1 MFFVLLPQTRHPKRS
16 ASVLLPQT
24 RHPERSAFVLLP
36 QTRHPERSAF
46 VLLPQTR
53 HPERSAFV
61 LLPQTRHPE
70 RSAFVLLPQTRH
82 PERSASQIDRMTQ
95 RFWRGVE
102 GPRRC
107 LFCRYWSE
115 LSTIEPR
122 AGRDPLRFVPVAETN
137 NLKDVSVTMKSVS
150 QQILLSASVS
160 KSFEQHGQRKHRR
173 GPSTP
178 RQKRC
183 VIRSICEAL
192 RSG

>member
-1 MFFVLLPQTRHPKRS
+1 MTGAAHPGFSVKFVGVDELDRS
-16 ASVLLPQT
+16 VSEMQKPRTLSINANLFRSV
-24 RHPERSAFVLLP
+24 
-36 QTRHPERSAF
+36 F

-160 KSFEQHGQRKHRR
+160 KSSQQYGQNKHRR

-178 RQKRC
+178 RHKRC
-183 VIRSICEAL
+183 VTQSIGEAL